1 MNQKQNQN
9 VGKAHDTEDKG
20 SYQSTFL
27 QVTDLSAREGKTAY
41 IRKEYHESILRILRI
56 VGKDKVTLTHY
67 LDNVLR
73 IHFEQNKAVMEQLY
87 DKNFPMPCP

>member
-1 MNQKQNQN
+1 MNQNSI
-9 VGKAHDTEDKG
+9 VGNAHETEDKG
-20 SYQSTFL
+20 YYESTFL
-27 QVTDLSAREGKTAY
+27 QVTDLSARSGKTAY

-73 IHFEQNKAVMEQLY
+73 IHFEQNKSVMEQLY
-87 DKNFPMPCP
+87 NKNYPMPCP